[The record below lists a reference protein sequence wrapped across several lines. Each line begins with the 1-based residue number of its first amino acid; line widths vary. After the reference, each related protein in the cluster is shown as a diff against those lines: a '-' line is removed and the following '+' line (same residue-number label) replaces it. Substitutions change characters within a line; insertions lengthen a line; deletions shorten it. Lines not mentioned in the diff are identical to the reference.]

1 MADHIF
7 QKAGE
12 STWYVRLDVPK
23 DVRKALGNRRV
34 LIQSLKTGM
43 RSEAMVNRLP
53 ILAQWKADIE
63 AARSTRKV
71 HRDGWQDK
79 VHAKAAEHRQ
89 RADTALIEGIRNP
102 PKGSSSPTIETVT
115 ERIAQLAA
123 DQAALIAQ
131 VRAMETET
139 GIIGLAERME
149 AHFNSE
155 PTNMTDGVQAAD
167 EITQHYISELSR
179 VRYDLSSSEMTEAK
193 SIIINP
199 KTYKPRSPITPSM
212 IDAWANSLVSQIASE
227 KTRNSHRGRI
237 EKISAYLNTE
247 GAPLT
252 FDTIHNF
259 LTVQSGARQTLANYL
274 WSGRDFWRWAIK
286 YNAQF
291 REQFATQRCPFDDHT
306 LPRAGKAAGES
317 YIAFTRVEVEN
328 LYKLARED
336 GKDDLASLIV
346 VGAYTGARLEEIG
359 RLKSDDTINDSS
371 GEPIGFRINQ
381 AKTSAGVRDVP
392 IHSSLIPL
400 YKKLSSQASA
410 NDGHLFKGGKN
421 KYGNRLD
428 GLSKQFGRLKKKANF
443 SDLHVFH
450 SIRKTV
456 TTELHQAGVGLEVLP
471 YLLGH
476 ENTSFTLS
484 TYSGGCSFEQKLEA
498 IQKLTYDFDI

>member
-23 DVRKALGNRRV
+23 DVREALGNRRV

-63 AARSTRKV
+63 AARSKRKV
-71 HRDGWQDK
+71 SREGWQDK

-89 RADTALIEGIRNP
+89 RADAALIEGIRNP
-102 PKGSSSPTIETVT
+102 PNGSSGPTIETVT
-115 ERIAQLAA
+115 ERITQLAA
-123 DQAALIAQ
+123 DQAELLAQ
-131 VRAMETET
+131 VRTMESET
-139 GIIGLAERME
+139 GITGLADRME
-149 AHFNSE
+149 AQFGSE
-155 PTNMTDGVQAAD
+155 PTTMTDGVQVAD

-179 VRYDLSSSEMTEAK
+179 VRYELSSTETIEAK

-199 KTYKPRSPITPSM
+199 KAYKPRSPITPSM
-212 IDAWANSLVSQIASE
+212 IDEWAISLLSQIASE
-227 KTRNSHRGRI
+227 KTRNSHRARLQRI
-237 EKISAYLNTE
+237 SRYLNAK

-252 FDTIHNF
+252 FDTIHQF
-259 LTVQSGARQTLANYL
+259 LTSQSGARQTLANYL

-291 REQFATQRCPFDDHT
+291 REQFATQQCPFDGHK

-317 YIAFTRVEVEN
+317 YVAFTCVEVET

-336 GKDDLASLIV
+336 SKDDLANLIMI
-346 VGAYTGARLEEIG
+346 GAYTGARLEEIG
-359 RLKSDDTINDSS
+359 RLKSDDTIIDSH

-381 AKTSAGVRDVP
+381 AKTIAGVREVP
-392 IHSSLIPL
+392 IHSSLTSL
-400 YKKLSSQASA
+400 YKELSSQASA
-410 NDGHLFKGGKN
+410 NDGYLFKGGRN

-428 GLSKQFGRLKKKANF
+428 GLSKQFGRLKKKAKF

-498 IQKLTYDFDI
+498 IKKLTYRFES